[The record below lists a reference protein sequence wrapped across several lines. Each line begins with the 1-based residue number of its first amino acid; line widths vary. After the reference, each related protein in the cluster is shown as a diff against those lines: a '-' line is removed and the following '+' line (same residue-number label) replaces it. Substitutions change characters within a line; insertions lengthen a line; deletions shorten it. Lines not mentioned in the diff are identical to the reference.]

1 MIPKENNSARVLFA
15 LDATASRE
23 ATWDV
28 ASQLQDEMF
37 SAAHE
42 LGGIDIQ
49 FCYFRGFGEFFA
61 SEWHGDGLELRA
73 QMGEIRCAAGATQIH
88 RVFTHAIKENKKQKL
103 KALIFVGDAMEE
115 NLDLLAELA
124 GKLGL
129 LNTPVFMFQEGT
141 NSLVQSAF
149 RDLARLSGGAY
160 SSFDLGS
167 ANEIRMLLAAVA
179 VYAAGGLKALADHCS
194 GASGSLKLLE
204 QQLGK

>member
-1 MIPKENNSARVLFA
+1 MNKAARVLFA

-37 SAAHE
+37 SAAHD
-42 LGGIDIQ
+42 LGGLDIK

-61 SEWHGDGLELRA
+61 SEWHRDGSALRA
-73 QMGEIRCAAGATQIH
+73 QMRKIRCAAGATQIH
-88 RVFTHAIKENKKQKL
+88 RIFNHAIDENRKQKL
-103 KALIFVGDAMEE
+103 KALVFVGDAMEE
-115 NLDLLAELA
+115 NLDTLAELA

-129 LNTPVFMFQEGT
+129 LNVPIFMFQEGADP
-141 NSLVQSAF
+141 LVQTAF
-149 RDLARLSGGAY
+149 KNLARLSGGAY
-160 SSFDLGS
+160 SAFDLGS
-167 ANEIRMLLAAVA
+167 ANEIRILLGAVA
-179 VYAAGGLKALADHCS
+179 VYAAGGLKALTRHCA